1 MGRTEMQILA
11 LATLEHKMFWVILGN
26 IKGLMHLL
34 KKKEIIVW
42 HLSIWMDAICFQY
55 CKPDLLMGEIVVK
68 IAHQQSLEAKVL
80 KVNPLPILHMGSFWL
95 PWTSSQWAGEGGKLL
110 DTRGCTEWTPQK
122 WVCLTLP
129 VAPEPCSKDTSLGS
143 CMWHELESQTQ
154 IASQYLLLNRLH
166 RKWHWRL

>member
-1 MGRTEMQILA
+1 MFDTYQYEWMQY
-11 LATLEHKMFWVILGN
+11 VSS
-26 IKGLMHLL
+26 
-34 KKKEIIVW
+34 IV
-42 HLSIWMDAICFQY
+42 
-55 CKPDLLMGEIVVK
+55 KPDLLMGEIVVK

-166 RKWHWRL
+166 RK